1 MGPVTSNP
9 WLIAI
14 INMIIVFGVLVALG
28 VLMSILQVI
37 DPTKKKS
44 KTPAPVA
51 APKAAPA
58 PVAAPV
64 AKKDDSELIAV
75 IAAAIAAAGGSG
87 EQIACIRRAGCPV
100 WTNVARN
107 EGQAVRH
114 NMF

>member
-1 MGPVTSNP
+1 MGPVTTNP

-14 INMIIVFGVLVALG
+14 INMTIVFGVLIALG
-28 VLMSILQVI
+28 VLMSILQII

-44 KTPAPVA
+44 KAPAPVA

-107 EGQAVRH
+107 EVQAVRH